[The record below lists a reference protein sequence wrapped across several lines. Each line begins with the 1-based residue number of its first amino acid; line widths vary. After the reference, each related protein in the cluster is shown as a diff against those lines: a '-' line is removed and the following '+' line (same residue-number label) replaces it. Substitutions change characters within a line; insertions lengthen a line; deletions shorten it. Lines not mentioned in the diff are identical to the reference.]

1 MRIATLGNA
10 AVIHTQ
16 RWVEHFRAR
25 GHEVRVWSLEPAPGA
40 FASHALP
47 SAPLP
52 GALRYPLAALAAR
65 DAIRA
70 FAPDVVDA
78 HFVPN
83 YGVIGRLV
91 GWRPLVVTAWGSD
104 LLVTGRANALQRAR
118 TRWVLSGA
126 DAVIADAENLAAAA
140 RELGGGSRV
149 HAIPWGVDLA
159 RFRSRDLREPEL
171 LLSTRMHEPVYDLPT
186 ILRAARVVLEARP
199 GARLVVAG
207 EGSLT
212 GELRVQAAR
221 ELPADRVS
229 FVGRLTPD
237 AMAEWLG
244 RAAVAIS
251 ASRSDST
258 SMSLLE
264 SMAAGAVPVV
274 TDLEGNREWVA
285 DHDGARLFA
294 VGDAA
299 GLARRVLDVLADPAG
314 AERMRVR
321 NRAEVERRA
330 DHVANMARI
339 ERLFESV
346 RREGARGDVR

>member
-16 RWVEHFRAR
+16 RWVEYFRAR
-25 GHEVRVWSLEPAPGA
+25 GHEVQVWSLEPGPPALGA
-40 FASHALP
+40 HRLPAL
-47 SAPLP
+47 SLP
-52 GALRYPLAALAAR
+52 GALRYPLAAPAVRSAF
-65 DAIRA
+65 RA

-83 YGVIGRLV
+83 YGVIGRLA

-104 LLVTGRANALQRAR
+104 LLVLGRANPLQAARA
-118 TRWVLSGA
+118 RWVLSGA

-140 RELGGGSRV
+140 RSLGGDGRV
-149 HAIPWGVDLA
+149 HAIPWGVDLD
-159 RFRSRDLREPEL
+159 RFRARVVREPAL
-171 LLSTRMHEPVYDLPT
+171 MLSTRMHEPVYDLPT
-186 ILRAARVVLEARP
+186 VLRGARRVLESRP
-199 GARLVVAG
+199 DARLVVAG

-212 GELRVQAAR
+212 GELRALAAR
-221 ELPADRVS
+221 ELPGSRVE

-264 SMAAGAVPVV
+264 SMAAGAIPVV
-274 TDLEGNREWVA
+274 TDLDGNREWVA
-285 DHDGARLFA
+285 DGGGARLFA
-294 VGDAA
+294 AGDAD
-299 GLARRVLDVLADPAG
+299 GLARGVLDVLADPAR
-314 AERMRVR
+314 AERFRAR

-339 ERLFESV
+339 ERLFESLRSDSG
-346 RREGARGDVR
+346 RRA